1 MRKVLLS
8 GVVLALAAAACGSSG
23 SSTASSGSNSGTSG
37 GSSSTP
43 PGAPIKI
50 ALLDFE
56 TGVYAL
62 PDRHDAIELAI
73 DQINAKGGVDGHKL
87 EYTAYDSGILPQQ
100 TVTAVLHAVSDKPTV
115 IIGMPV
121 SSGVQAA
128 ATDIKNSG
136 IPTIQTGSDTSTDLS
151 QLGVSNM
158 YRGIST
164 VKEESDGMARYIASK
179 HPKTVGQFD
188 DSDLNGQQ
196 TMKII
201 KDDLQA
207 QGISNF
213 VYREVAQTAT
223 DATAAALAMK
233 GADIITSI
241 GFPVQDGIFIKQL
254 YQNGI
259 TTQDVIGYD
268 GPSIAAY
275 GLAPKAALANDVMLD
290 TCAPQAL
297 STAQAKAFTQA
308 YEAKYPTANILSA
321 GTDVYDAVYLVAQ
334 AVKADG
340 GSLAPKDITKALS
353 SVSYDGACGT
363 YHSDSE
369 HNLEHSVQII
379 SGADLSLVAGYTDMK
394 SS

>member
-1 MRKVLLS
+1 MRKGLLM
-8 GVVLALAAAACGSSG
+8 GVVLAVAAGACGSSASTNT
-23 SSTASSGSNSGTSG
+23 SSTGSTSGS
-37 GSSSTP
+37 SSSTP

-50 ALLDFE
+50 ALLGFE

-62 PDRHDAIELAI
+62 PDRHNAIELAI
-73 DQINAKGGVDGHKL
+73 DEINAKGGVDGHKL
-87 EYTAYDSGILPQQ
+87 QYTAYDSGILPQQ
-100 TVTAVLHAVSDKPTV
+100 TVTAVLKAVGDKPTV

-128 ATDIKNSG
+128 ASALKSSG
-136 IPTIQTGSDTSTDLS
+136 IPTIQVASDTSTDLS

-158 YRGIST
+158 FRAIST

-196 TMKII
+196 TMKTV
-201 KDDLQA
+201 KSDLQA
-207 QGISNF
+207 QGVNNF
-213 VYREVAQTAT
+213 IYREIAQTAT

-268 GPSIAAY
+268 GPSIAAF

-297 STAQAKAFTQA
+297 STAPARAYTQA
-308 YEAKYPTANILSA
+308 YKAKYPTANILAS
-321 GTDVYDAVYLVAQ
+321 GPYTYDAVNLVAQ
-334 AVKADG
+334 AVKAAG
-340 GSLAPKDITKALS
+340 GSLAPKDLIKALS
-353 SVSYDGACGT
+353 SVSYDGACGA

-369 HNLEHSVQII
+369 HNLFHAVQII
-379 SGADLSLVAGYTDMK
+379 SGADQSLVASYTNMK